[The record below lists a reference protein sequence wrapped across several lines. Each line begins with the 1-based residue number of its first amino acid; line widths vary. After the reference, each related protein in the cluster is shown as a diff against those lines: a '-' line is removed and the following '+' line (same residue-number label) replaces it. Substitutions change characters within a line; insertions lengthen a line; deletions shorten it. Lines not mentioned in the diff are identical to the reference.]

1 MPVIPGEQA
10 IATILKHDNKTTSYK
25 IALLRAINDVVLMY
39 PDVARQ
45 GQPVAVPLSRLA
57 ELWVAYYWPFADAQ
71 HPIYQGARAIRDDAT
86 RNDVAFRPA
95 LTNLRVQWQQ
105 LVQLTPQPAD
115 GFFLLTEMR
124 TPRRRATY
132 SPALQ
137 QAYRQTVAATSKAI
151 QMPIKYAGPGHWSVF
166 DAPAR
171 YDQLLPSILPLP
183 GTLPSDVCV
192 VVPASLW
199 EAFHRLSLYVE
210 ALCLHEWCLF
220 TEGVTQDHDQL
231 AARGEVY
238 TLLTARPDNRRPL
251 SWERNQVDILLHE
264 NHHFTCPWTQKR
276 LTQPQ
281 HYDLDHLLPLAV
293 YPVNELWN
301 LLPVDRDFNQHTKRD
316 KVPDARR
323 LTAAE
328 PLLAAAYST
337 YHQSPALQKAVRE
350 DAALRFAGL
359 STDHTFAAMLAS
371 RAVRFIDEVAAAR
384 YVKRF

>member
-1 MPVIPGEQA
+1 MSVIPGEQA

-45 GQPVAVPLSRLA
+45 GQPVAVPLNRLA

-71 HPIYQGARAIRDDAT
+71 YPIYQGARAIRNEAT

-95 LTNLRVQWQQ
+95 LTHLRAEWQQ
-105 LVQLTPQPAD
+105 LVQLPPQPAD

-132 SPALQ
+132 PPALQ
-137 QAYRQTVAATSKAI
+137 QAYRQAVAATAKAI

-166 DAPAR
+166 DAPLR
-171 YDQLLPSILPLP
+171 YDQLPPSILPLP

-220 TEGVTQDHDQL
+220 TEGVTQDHDRL

-301 LLPVDRDFNQHTKRD
+301 LLPVDRDFNQHIKRD

-328 PLLAAAYST
+328 PWLAAAYST
-337 YHQSPALQKAVRE
+337 YHHSPALQKAVRE
-350 DAALRFAGL
+350 DAGLRFAGL
-359 STDHTFAAMLAS
+359 RTDHTFAVMLAS
-371 RAVRFIDEVAAAR
+371 RAVRFIDDVAAAR
-384 YVKRF
+384 YVQRF

>member
-1 MPVIPGEQA
+1 MPVISGEQA

-25 IALLRAINDVVLMY
+25 IALLRAINDLVLMY
-39 PDVARQ
+39 PDVVRQ
-45 GQPVAVPLSRLA
+45 GRAVAVPLTRLA
-57 ELWVAYYWPFADAQ
+57 ELWTAYYWPFADDQ
-71 HPIYQGARAIRDDAT
+71 RPIYQGARATREDLV
-86 RNDVAFRPA
+86 RNDLAFRPA
-95 LTNLRVQWQQ
+95 LTKLRAAWQQ
-105 LVQLTPQPAD
+105 VIQLSPQPAD

-132 SPALQ
+132 PATLQ
-137 QAYRQTVAATSKAI
+137 HAYQTNLTAMAKAI

-166 DAPAR
+166 DRPAQYAQLAP
-171 YDQLLPSILPLP
+171 SVLPLP
-183 GTLPSDVCV
+183 STHAHDPCV
-192 VVPASLW
+192 VVPATLW

-220 TEGVTQDHDQL
+220 TEGVAQDAGQL
-231 AARGEVY
+231 ASRGEVY

-251 SWERNQVDILLHE
+251 TWERNQVDVLLHE
-264 NHHFTCPWTQKR
+264 NVAFVCPWTQKR

-301 LLPVDRDFNQHTKRD
+301 LLPVDRDFIQLVKRD
-316 KVPDARR
+316 KVPDINR

-328 PLLAAAYST
+328 PLLADAYTS
-337 YHQSPALQKAVRE
+337 YLRSAVLQKAVRE

-359 STDHTFAAMLAS
+359 PADHTFAAALANQ
-371 RAVRFIDEVAAAR
+371 AVRFIDDVATAR
-384 YVKRF
+384 YSQRF